1 MGRDPHENVA
11 TVLVD
16 PRLLADVELDLM
28 LHDLHLWPVQT
39 APICVD
45 GPRTAFQIRGRG

>member
-1 MGRDPHENVA
+1 M
-11 TVLVD
+11 LVD
-16 PRLLADVELDLM
+16 PRALADVELELM
-28 LHDLHLWPVQT
+28 LHDLHLWPVHT